1 MKKFPL
7 TALAV
12 MRAAAI
18 ASSFA
23 PLAVHAANDA
33 DLAEIRKQLQ
43 QMKDAYE
50 QRIVS
55 LEQKLAKA
63 EGVAAKAETTA
74 KDAESIARQASLR
87 PPAAAPATGFNP
99 EVSLILQ
106 GQYRNM
112 KRVNERQIT
121 GFWPAAGHDH
131 GDDHDHGADQRG
143 YSLDHTELMFSANID
158 PYWRGQ
164 AIFALQDGEVEVEEA
179 FFQSLGLSHG
189 LGLKG
194 GRMRSGIGYL
204 NEQHAHAWDFADAP
218 LMYKALFG
226 EHGSYAQDGV
236 QLKWVAPTPFFL
248 EFGSDFGRGANFPG
262 TDRNKN
268 GSNAGSFFAH
278 VGDDLG
284 TSHSWRAGL
293 SYLQT
298 RAKDREAHFE
308 DAGGGDEAVGA
319 FDGQSKTWLADFV
332 WKWAPEGN
340 PKYRNFKLQGE
351 YFQRREKG
359 ALTCSSEDSGI
370 NNCAPTGSESVV
382 SDYRTRQSGY
392 YLQGVYQF
400 TPNWRAGLRYDRLD
414 SGSRN
419 FGANEGNVVVDSY
432 KPKRVT
438 LMADYSWSE
447 FSRMRLQVAQDKS
460 MQGVTDNQLWVQYI
474 MSLGAHGAHK
484 Y

>member
-1 MKKFPL
+1 MYKPTR

-12 MRAAAI
+12 ALAA
-18 ASSFA
+18 ASSFSA
-23 PLAVHAANDA
+23 LPAFAASDA

-43 QMKDAYE
+43 QMKETYE

-74 KDAESIARQASLR
+74 KDAESMVRQASLR

-112 KRVNERQIT
+112 KNIPDRQIS
-121 GFWPAAGHDH
+121 GFWPGTTHDH
-131 GDDHDHGADQRG
+131 GDGDGHSAAQRG
-143 YSLDHTELMFSANID
+143 FSIDHTELVFEANID
-158 PYWRGQ
+158 PFWRGK
-164 AIFALQDGEVEVEEA
+164 AVFAMDDGEVETEEA
-179 FFQSLGLSHG
+179 WFQSLGLGYG

-194 GRMRSGIGYL
+194 GRVRSSIGYL
-204 NEQHAHAWDFADAP
+204 NEQHAHSWDFSDAP
-218 LMYKALFG
+218 LMYTAMFG
-226 EHGSYAQDGV
+226 EHANYTADGA

-248 EFGSDFGRGANFPG
+248 EFGTEIGRGANFPG

-268 GSNAGSFFAH
+268 GIGDGTFFVH
-278 VGDDLG
+278 VGDDVG
-284 TSHSWRAGL
+284 ASNSWRAGL

-298 RAKDREAHFE
+298 KAKDRSS
-308 DAGGGDEAVGA
+308 GDGFFTATDGSDAVGV
-319 FDGQSKTWLADFV
+319 FDGKSKTMIADFV
-332 WKWAPEGN
+332 WKWAPNGN
-340 PKYRNFKLQGE
+340 AKYRNFKLQGE

-359 ALTCSSEDSGI
+359 TLDCQDDNGAACNGG
-370 NNCAPTGSESVV
+370 AGVV
-382 SDYRTRQSGY
+382 SDYRTRQSGG

-400 TPNWRAGLRYDRLD
+400 TTNWRAGLRYDYLD
-414 SGSRN
+414 SGSRRFYEN
-419 FGANEGNVVVDSY
+419 AANLEADNY

-447 FSRMRLQVAQDKS
+447 FSRMRLQFAQDKS
-460 MQGVTDNQLWVQYI
+460 MQGVTDNQVWLQYI

-484 Y
+484 F

>member
-1 MKKFPL
+1 MKPFSL

-12 MRAAAI
+12 AMSIGLSTSAAN
-18 ASSFA
+18 
-23 PLAVHAANDA
+23 AANDA

-50 QRIVS
+50 QRIAS
-55 LEQKLAKA
+55 LETKLAKA
-63 EGVAAKAETTA
+63 EGTATKAEATA
-74 KDAESIARQASLR
+74 KEAETVARQASLR
-87 PPAAAPATGFNP
+87 PPAAALATGFNP
-99 EVSLILQ
+99 DISLILQ
-106 GQYRNM
+106 GQYRRM
-112 KRVNERQIT
+112 KDIDERQIT
-121 GFWPAAGHDH
+121 GFWPAGGHD
-131 GDDHDHGADQRG
+131 DHEHSAARRG
-143 YSLDHTELMFSANID
+143 YSLDHSELVFSANID

-164 AIFALQDGEVEVEEA
+164 AVFALQDGEVEVEEA
-179 FFQSLGLSHG
+179 FFQSLGLGHG

-204 NEQHAHAWDFADAP
+204 NEQHAHAWDFSDAP
-218 LMYKALFG
+218 LMYKAMFG
-226 EHGSYAQDGV
+226 DEGSYAQDGV

-248 EFGSDFGRGANFPG
+248 EFGTDFGRGENFPG

-278 VGDDLG
+278 VGDDIG
-284 TSHSWRAGL
+284 VSHSWRAGL

-298 RAKDREAHFE
+298 KAKDREAHF
-308 DAGGGDEAVGA
+308 DDVGGLEAQGE
-319 FDGQSKTWLADFV
+319 FDGKSKTWIADFV
-332 WKWAPEGN
+332 WKWSPNGN
-340 PKYRNFKLQGE
+340 PKYRNLKVQGE

-359 ALTCSSEDSGI
+359 TLNCMDEDAVGNACDPGASG
-370 NNCAPTGSESVV
+370 ATVL
-382 SDYRTRQSGY
+382 SDYKTRQSGW

-414 SGSRN
+414 SGTRD
-419 FGANEGNVVVDSY
+419 FGFNAANLVVDSY

-447 FSRMRLQVAQDKS
+447 FSRMRLQYAQDKS
-460 MQGVTDNQLWVQYI
+460 MQGVTDNQVWVQYI

-484 Y
+484 F

>member
-1 MKKFPL
+1 MYKPSR

-12 MRAAAI
+12 TLALSALPAFAA
-18 ASSFA
+18 S
-23 PLAVHAANDA
+23 DA
-33 DLAEIRKQLQ
+33 DLTEIRKQLQ

-50 QRIVS
+50 QRIAS
-55 LEQKLAKA
+55 LETKLAKA
-63 EGVAAKAETTA
+63 EGTATKAEATA
-74 KDAESIARQASLR
+74 KEAETVARQASLK

-112 KRVNERQIT
+112 KNVPERQIT
-121 GFWPAAGHDH
+121 GFWPATGHDH
-131 GDDHDHGADQRG
+131 DDHGNGADQRG
-143 YSLDHTELMFSANID
+143 FSIDHTELVFEANID
-158 PYWRGQ
+158 PFWRGK
-164 AIFALQDGEVEVEEA
+164 AVFAMADGEVETEEA
-179 FFQSLGLSHG
+179 FFQSLGLNHG

-204 NEQHAHAWDFADAP
+204 NEQHAHAWDFSDAP
-218 LMYKALFG
+218 LMYKAMFG
-226 EHGSYAQDGV
+226 DHGSYAQDGV

-248 EFGSDFGRGANFPG
+248 EFGTDFGRGANFPG

-298 RAKDREAHFE
+298 KAKDREAHFE
-308 DAGGGDEAVGA
+308 DVGGLEAQGE
-319 FDGQSKTWLADFV
+319 FDGKSKTWIADFV
-332 WKWAPEGN
+332 WKWSPNGN
-340 PKYRNFKLQGE
+340 PKYRNFKVQGE

-359 ALTCSSEDSGI
+359 TLNCLDEDAVGNACDPGASG
-370 NNCAPTGSESVV
+370 ATVL
-382 SDYRTRQSGY
+382 SDYKTRQSGW

-414 SGSRN
+414 SGTRD
-419 FGANEGNVVVDSY
+419 FGVNAANLVVDSY

-447 FSRMRLQVAQDKS
+447 FSRMRLQFAQDKS
-460 MQGVTDNQLWVQYI
+460 MQGVTDNQVWLQYI

-484 Y
+484 F

>member
-1 MKKFPL
+1 MYKPTR

-12 MRAAAI
+12 ALCVSALPA
-18 ASSFA
+18 F
-23 PLAVHAANDA
+23 AANDA

-74 KDAESIARQASLR
+74 KDAESMARQASLR

-112 KRVNERQIT
+112 KSVNERQIT

-131 GDDHDHGADQRG
+131 GDDHGHGADQRG

-179 FFQSLGLSHG
+179 FFQSLGLGHG

-226 EHGSYAQDGV
+226 DHGSYAQDGV
-236 QLKWVAPTPFFL
+236 LLKWVAPTPFFL
-248 EFGSDFGRGANFPG
+248 EFGTDFGRGAEFPG

-278 VGDDLG
+278 VGDDIG

-298 RAKDREAHFE
+298 KAKDREAHFE
-308 DAGGGDEAVGA
+308 DVGGLEAQGF
-319 FDGQSKTWLADFV
+319 FDGKSKTWLADFV
-332 WKWAPEGN
+332 WKWSPDGN

-351 YFQRREKG
+351 YFQRREQGTLNCMDEDAVGNACDPG
-359 ALTCSSEDSGI
+359 ASG
-370 NNCAPTGSESVV
+370 ATVL
-382 SDYRTRQSGY
+382 SDYKTRQSGY

-414 SGSRN
+414 SGTRD
-419 FGANEGNVVVDSY
+419 FGINAANLVVDNY

-447 FSRMRLQVAQDKS
+447 FSRMRLQYAQDKS
-460 MQGVTDNQLWVQYI
+460 MQGVTDNQVWLQYV
-474 MSLGAHGAHK
+474 MSLGPHGAHRF
-484 Y
+484 